1 MHFLNVNVHFA
12 LGALLHVLLEL
23 IDFRAF
29 ASDDDA
35 RTSCENPHYQFVG
48 GAFNFDRADAR
59 GLQLFFQ
66 FLAQLHIFMKQFSV
80 IATGV
85 PARLPRLVVAEAES
99 VWMRFLS
106 HGFPLVGLSL
116 LALLCSLLLSGQ
128 SFAYATLRPTYA
140 FVGFRFRHVAGIA
153 FRRSQMGVA
162 NPHP

>member
-35 RTSCENPHYQFVG
+35 RTSCENPHHQFVG
-48 GAFNFDRADAR
+48 GPFDFDGADAR

-106 HGFPLVGLSL
+106 HGFPLVGYPFWPCFPSCCFPVKAYRTRQAVPRTPLFVS
-116 LALLCSLLLSGQ
+116 ASASLLLGRS
-128 SFAYATLRPTYA
+128 AATT
-140 FVGFRFRHVAGIA
+140 
-153 FRRSQMGVA
+153 
-162 NPHP
+162 